1 MDVSNGSFGTA
12 SGDSD
17 PQMPAAG
24 SVGTSRVSSSPT
36 PGYPTNAEELR
47 LASAASNGA
56 GNVTVGSAEEQDTT
70 PGPQTGS
77 ATEHQAIKDKN
88 SDVGQ
93 ENVDASY
100 MLSRSIRSLKSSL
113 TTQDRGLRLLFQK
126 AETLEVFAE
135 KTRSPAVKEVIE
147 ELLAVVE
154 VLKESREPVVRAF
167 NMTLTNMMALE
178 TVNNK
183 KKKEMAEP
191 MQTVPQPEQNAL
203 NQDRQEA
210 ILKACE
216 ELAISLAKQED
227 INALKSSLPA
237 SVPNNDSKARNQLPP
252 QKPKDRTKE
261 PPPPAQQTQDW
272 TKVVRKRGKNKAT
285 KKHPPVNKPPSENAI
300 KAKRPPP
307 DSISVKPENGET
319 YSDILKAIR
328 QKVDI
333 NAIGSQVSKIS
344 ESRNGEIIIRLNHK
358 DKKRE
363 VLVDALKSNLGDHA
377 AVRSL
382 VSHDDVDIQDLDNI
396 TTASEIESCIKSALG
411 LSANDASINVK
422 SIRPAYAGTQ
432 RATVRLRSA
441 EAIKLA
447 KMGRISIGWIKARV
461 RLKTTTTRCFRC
473 LGYGHTTHTCKG
485 PDRSKACSL
494 CNSEGHRAS
503 ACTSLPNCA
512 ACTYIGEPTN
522 HYPGSSKCTAHRKAL
537 SKNKVPPIELR
548 ESGIETGAKIIHRD
562 A

>member
-1 MDVSNGSFGTA
+1 MIG
-12 SGDSD
+12 
-17 PQMPAAG
+17 
-24 SVGTSRVSSSPT
+24 
-36 PGYPTNAEELR
+36 
-47 LASAASNGA
+47 
-56 GNVTVGSAEEQDTT
+56 
-70 PGPQTGS
+70 
-77 ATEHQAIKDKN
+77 HQAIKDKN

-113 TTQDRGLRLLFQK
+113 ATQDGGLRLLFQK

-135 KTRSPAVKEVIE
+135 KTRSPAVKEAIE
-147 ELLAVVE
+147 ELLAVVKG
-154 VLKESREPVVRAF
+154 LKESRELVVRAF
-167 NMTLTNMMALE
+167 NMTLTNMLALE
-178 TVNNK
+178 TANNK

-191 MQTVPQPEQNAL
+191 KQTVPQPEQNAL

-216 ELAISLAKQED
+216 ELAISLAKQQED

-237 SVPNNDSKARNQLPP
+237 SVPNNDSEARNQLPH
-252 QKPKDRTKE
+252 KNKKDRTKE

-285 KKHPPVNKPPSENAI
+285 KKHPPVNKPPSENTI

-363 VLVDALKSNLGDHA
+363 VLVDALKSNLGDRA

-537 SKNKVPPIELR
+537 SKNKTPPIELR
-548 ESGIETGAKIIHRD
+548 ESGIETGAKTIHRD
-562 A
+562 ASHFCKLT